1 MPHSKTPGGAG
12 ASEKF
17 LKQQAE
23 SEKKNPLSF
32 PSPLPPPLF
41 PSLKKQF
48 LTEHGEGASNAAG
61 HTEGKAPGEAPVRL
75 VWSNIHSYQPT
86 LALLNLAR
94 MHESS

>member
-23 SEKKNPLSF
+23 SADPSLSIHPCTLHSF
-32 PSPLPPPLF
+32 PFANASMNE
-41 PSLKKQF
+41 
-48 LTEHGEGASNAAG
+48 TEHGEGASNAAG

-75 VWSNIHSYQPT
+75 DTLLGELPSPKSLPFLHSL
-86 LALLNLAR
+86 LACL
-94 MHESS
+94 